1 MSTVKKRYTLGEE
14 IFNSVTHG
22 VGSLLSI
29 AGTVVLIVFS
39 AINSD
44 AFAVVSSAVYGA
56 SLIIL
61 YTMSTLYH
69 SITNEKAKKFF
80 RIMDHN
86 TIFFLI
92 AGTYTPYTLAVLRS
106 PLGWVLF
113 GLYFMTGASFAVN
126 ADLSLSS
133 DSALPLFAAGI
144 LCFAFLTKKLA
155 AYICGRRMSASFV
168 YDVTMTLGG
177 KRYSVK
183 GYLDSGN
190 RLTSDGL
197 PVIIATSGRM
207 RNAVAR
213 QAAEDLLGG
222 RARYAEYSTLAGGT
236 RKMPVVECDDI
247 TVGGRRLNA
256 LVGAAGKTTAAFGCE
271 VLLGAWMDTDG
282 GEK

>member
-39 AINSD
+39 AVNSD

-113 GLYFMTGASFAVN
+113 GVVWGAAAIGIVLNSIDLEKFSKISVVCYIAMGWVIIIAVKPLMNSMPFISFALLV
-126 ADLSLSS
+126 AGGIFYTIGVIFYAIKKVKYFHSVWHIFTVIG
-133 DSALPLFAAGI
+133 SALHYF
-144 LCFAFLTKKLA
+144 
-155 AYICGRRMSASFV
+155 
-168 YDVTMTLGG
+168 
-177 KRYSVK
+177 SVF
-183 GYLDSGN
+183 
-190 RLTSDGL
+190 TA
-197 PVIIATSGRM
+197 IAIP
-207 RNAVAR
+207 NA
-213 QAAEDLLGG
+213 
-222 RARYAEYSTLAGGT
+222 
-236 RKMPVVECDDI
+236 
-247 TVGGRRLNA
+247 
-256 LVGAAGKTTAAFGCE
+256 
-271 VLLGAWMDTDG
+271 
-282 GEK
+282 

>member
-1 MSTVKKRYTLGEE
+1 MSTIKKRYTLGEE

-92 AGTYTPYTLAVLRS
+92 AGTYTPYTLAVLRN

-113 GLYFMTGASFAVN
+113 GIVWGAAAIGIVLNSIDLEKFSKISVVCYIAMGWVIIIAVKPLMNSMPFISFALLV
-126 ADLSLSS
+126 AGGIFYTIGVIFYAIKKVKYFHSVWHIFTVIG
-133 DSALPLFAAGI
+133 SALHYF
-144 LCFAFLTKKLA
+144 
-155 AYICGRRMSASFV
+155 
-168 YDVTMTLGG
+168 
-177 KRYSVK
+177 SVF
-183 GYLDSGN
+183 
-190 RLTSDGL
+190 TA
-197 PVIIATSGRM
+197 IAIP
-207 RNAVAR
+207 NA
-213 QAAEDLLGG
+213 
-222 RARYAEYSTLAGGT
+222 
-236 RKMPVVECDDI
+236 
-247 TVGGRRLNA
+247 
-256 LVGAAGKTTAAFGCE
+256 
-271 VLLGAWMDTDG
+271 
-282 GEK
+282 

>member
-39 AINSD
+39 AVNSD

-113 GLYFMTGASFAVN
+113 GIVWGAAAIGIVLNSVDLEKFSKISVVCYIAMGWVIIIAVKPLMSSMPFISFALLV
-126 ADLSLSS
+126 AGGVFYTIGVIFYAIKKVKYFHSVWHIFTVIG
-133 DSALPLFAAGI
+133 SALHYF
-144 LCFAFLTKKLA
+144 
-155 AYICGRRMSASFV
+155 
-168 YDVTMTLGG
+168 
-177 KRYSVK
+177 SVF
-183 GYLDSGN
+183 
-190 RLTSDGL
+190 TA
-197 PVIIATSGRM
+197 IAIP
-207 RNAVAR
+207 NA
-213 QAAEDLLGG
+213 
-222 RARYAEYSTLAGGT
+222 
-236 RKMPVVECDDI
+236 
-247 TVGGRRLNA
+247 
-256 LVGAAGKTTAAFGCE
+256 
-271 VLLGAWMDTDG
+271 
-282 GEK
+282 